1 MAVYQQKEK
10 KQYIA
15 IPREILMDPNLSMK
29 ERGLLCTLYSFRE
42 DWHYSSEGLAKILCD
57 GISAIK
63 NTFRSLSRK
72 GYVITKRN
80 RSENGYF
87 SEMELYLVLPKAMA
101 NSPPDGFPP
110 MGNSPV
116 ETPLKDMPSD
126 VNPPGEKRRQYN
138 NHLSNN
144 KKIIIKGFN
153 RQDPSRSISK
163 KYSAPSSQ
171 RRTLDITTF
180 EKIMREQQNKQ
191 WAEKKDADKGSDTD
205 HVRHITEKE
214 KETDSFSQ

>member
-15 IPREILMDPNLSMK
+15 IPREVLMDPNLSMK

-42 DWHYSSEGLAKILCD
+42 DWHYSSEGMAKILCD

-63 NTFRSLSRK
+63 NTFRSLSQK

-80 RSENGYF
+80 RSDKGYF
-87 SEMELYLVLPKAMA
+87 GEMDLYLVLPKAMA

-110 MGNSPV
+110 MVNPPA
-116 ETPLKDMPSD
+116 ETPVKDMPSD

-138 NHLSNN
+138 NQLSNN
-144 KKIIIKGFN
+144 KKSIIKGFN
-153 RQDPSRSISK
+153 KQDPSYTIQK
-163 KYSAPSSQ
+163 KNSVHSSQ
-171 RRTLDITTF
+171 KRTMDISTF
-180 EKIMREQQNKQ
+180 EKRILDQQNKQ
-191 WAEKKDADKGSDTD
+191 WAEKNSEHHD
-205 HVRHITEKE
+205 E
-214 KETDSFSQ
+214 